1 MNNPLDLASSLLAA
15 ICSIPIPLLL
25 AGVTVLCA
33 VACVAGYL
41 LLHHIAPKPRLP
53 FPSEKTYQ
61 TSAPASGQGEQGT
74 TIVTRQLPCWY
85 DKWLAERHL
94 AEAAAKRSDTGSSS
108 SSDNSRNINSIAY
121 SLSAIEP
128 AEVGLTVVVPAY
140 NEALRILPALEEMVD
155 YCDKRFG
162 RPKPALEQTATTEQG
177 TDKEQAYRPT
187 MPKRKKARSAAVM
200 YDFPAN
206 RKHSSNGNGNG
217 SGNGDDN
224 GNAADDEAQLPS
236 GYEILVINDASS
248 DNTAQVAL
256 DFARERG
263 LHDVLRVVTLAKNR
277 GKGGGV
283 THGLRHAR
291 GAYVVFADA
300 DGASRFADLDKLIEG
315 CDVVIDASDR
325 GVAIGSRA
333 HLVGSAAVVQRSAL
347 RNFLMKS
354 FHFVLTILTPPAT
367 SRIGDTQCGFKL
379 FSRAALP
386 HIVPYMHTEGWIFD
400 IEMLML
406 AESAPATPV
415 VAHDGSFI
423 GTSAGIKVA
432 EVPVGW
438 HEVDGSKMN
447 LVQDSIRM
455 AIGLTVLRASWMLG
469 VYRRRLT

>member
-1 MNNPLDLASSLLAA
+1 MASPIDLASSLLAA
-15 ICSIPIPLLL
+15 IFSIPIPLLL
-25 AGVTVLCA
+25 TGVTVFGA
-33 VACVAGYL
+33 IACVAGYL
-41 LLHHIAPKPRLP
+41 LLRHIAPKPRLP

-61 TSAPASGQGEQGT
+61 TSAPASGSGKDST
-74 TIVTRQLPCWY
+74 TIVSRQLPCWY

-94 AEAAAKRSDTGSSS
+94 AEAAAKNQGNGTSS
-108 SSDNSRNINSIAY
+108 NSNINGIAY

-162 RPKPALEQTATTEQG
+162 RPKPALEKTTATTMAESVN
-177 TDKEQAYRPT
+177 DKEQTYRPMT
-187 MPKRKKARSAAVM
+187 PKRKKAPSAAVM

-206 RKHSSNGNGNG
+206 RKHSTGGN
-217 SGNGDDN
+217 STAD
-224 GNAADDEAQLPS
+224 DDEAQLPS
-236 GYEILVINDASS
+236 GYEILIVNDASS
-248 DNTAQVAL
+248 DNTVEVVL

-263 LHDVLRVVTLAKNR
+263 LHDVVRVITLAKNR

-300 DGASRFADLDKLIEG
+300 DGASRFGDLDKLIEG
-315 CDVVIDASDR
+315 CDVVVDASDR